1 MERILLV
8 EDNEAIVLGL
18 KYLLE
23 QEGFE
28 TKVAASVKQAKEALE
43 AKDGFDLVLLD
54 VMLPDGDGF
63 ELCKS
68 IRERFDYP
76 VIFLTAR
83 EEESDVVR
91 GFDLGAVDYVM
102 KPFRNRELISRI
114 RNGLR
119 RKEGQG
125 AEDGTLLKCG
135 ELSLNPES
143 GKAFVS
149 GKEITLTKLEFRIL
163 SAMMTHPNKV
173 FGREEI
179 LASVWDLYGNYVND
193 NTLSVTMKRIRE
205 KIGDSDGKLIKT
217 VRGMGY
223 RLEKNESS

>member
-1 MERILLV
+1 LT

-28 TKVAASVKQAKEALE
+28 TVVAGSVAETKKILQRL
-43 AKDGFDLVLLD
+43 DFDVALLD

-63 ELCKS
+63 ELCRW
-68 IRERFDYP
+68 IMERKKLP

-83 EEESDVVR
+83 EEEGDVVK
-91 GFDLGAVDYVM
+91 GFELGAVDYVM

-119 RKEGQG
+119 RNVNSE
-125 AEDGTLLKCG
+125 AEVKLLRCG
-135 ELSLNPES
+135 DLSLNPET
-143 GKAFVS
+143 GKVFVK
-149 GKEITLTKLEFRIL
+149 GGEVALTKLEFRIL
-163 SAMMTHPNKV
+163 SAMIAHPGKI
-173 FGREEI
+173 FSREEI
-179 LASVWDLYGNYVND
+179 LAAVWDLYGNYVND

-205 KIGDSDGKLIKT
+205 KIGDEDGSKIKT

-223 RLEKNESS
+223 RLEEE

>member
-18 KYLLE
+18 KYLLA

-28 TKVAASVKQAKEALE
+28 TRVAVTVREAKETLRE
-43 AKDGFDLVLLD
+43 KEGFDLALLD

-63 ELCKS
+63 ELCKYM
-68 IRERFDYP
+68 RERFDIP

-125 AEDGTLLKCG
+125 AEDGKLLKCG

-163 SAMMTHPNKV
+163 SAMMTHPGKV

-223 RLEKNESS
+223 RLEKNE

>member
-28 TKVAASVKQAKEALE
+28 TKVAYCVKEAKEALS
-43 AKDGFDLVLLD
+43 AKESFNMALLD
-54 VMLPDGDGF
+54 VTLPDGDGF
-63 ELCKS
+63 ELCKYV
-68 IRERFDYP
+68 RERFDVP

-83 EEESDVVR
+83 EEESDVVK

-119 RKEGQG
+119 HYEAAGI
-125 AEDGTLLKCG
+125 AEPRLMKCG
-135 ELSLNPES
+135 NLSMNPES
-143 GKAFVS
+143 GKVFLGDQEV
-149 GKEITLTKLEFRIL
+149 ILTKLEFRIL
-163 SAMMTHPNKV
+163 SAMLSHPGKI
-173 FGREEI
+173 FSREEI
-179 LASVWDLYGNYVND
+179 LAAVWDLYGNYVND

-205 KIGDSDGKLIKT
+205 KLGDTDGNIIKT

-223 RLEKNESS
+223 RLEEP

>member
-28 TKVAASVKQAKEALE
+28 TCVVGSVLDARKI
-43 AKDGFDLVLLD
+43 FDDKCFDMALLD
-54 VMLPDGDGF
+54 VTLPDGDGF
-63 ELCKS
+63 TLCKW
-68 IRERFDYP
+68 IMENHKLP
-76 VIFLTAR
+76 IIFLTAR
-83 EEESDVVR
+83 EEESDVVK
-91 GFDLGAVDYVM
+91 GFELGAVDYVM

-119 RKEGQG
+119 RSETKSSDEVN
-125 AEDGTLLKCG
+125 LLKCG
-135 ELSLNPES
+135 ELCIHPES
-143 GKAFVS
+143 GKTFV
-149 GKEITLTKLEFRIL
+149 GEKEVNLTKLEFRIL
-163 SAMMTHPNKV
+163 STMLSHPGKI
-173 FGREEI
+173 FSREEI
-179 LASVWDLYGNYVND
+179 LAAVWDLYGNYVND

-205 KIGDSDGKLIKT
+205 KLGDTDGNIIKT

-223 RLEKNESS
+223 RLEEP

>member
-18 KYLLE
+18 KYLLA

-28 TKVAASVKQAKEALE
+28 TRVAVTVREAKEALRE
-43 AKDGFDLVLLD
+43 KEGFDLALLD

-63 ELCKS
+63 ELCKYM
-68 IRERFDYP
+68 RERFDIP

-119 RKEGQG
+119 RKDGQG
-125 AEDGTLLKCG
+125 AEEGKALRCG
-135 ELSLNPES
+135 ELILNPES
-143 GKAFVS
+143 GKVFAG
-149 GKEITLTKLEFRIL
+149 GKEVVLTKLEFRIL

-223 RLEKNESS
+223 RLEKNE

>member
-23 QEGFE
+23 QEGFQ
-28 TKVAASVKQAKEALE
+28 TLVAGSVSQAKKALSE
-43 AKDGFDLVLLD
+43 NSFDMALLD
-54 VMLPDGDGF
+54 VTLPDGDGF
-63 ELCKS
+63 SLCKW
-68 IRERFDYP
+68 IMERQKLP

-83 EEESDVVR
+83 EEESDVVK
-91 GFDLGAVDYVM
+91 GFELGAVDYVM

-119 RKEGQG
+119 RSGG
-125 AEDGTLLKCG
+125 MPDGEEKWLQCGNLK
-135 ELSLNPES
+135 LNLET
-143 GKAFVS
+143 GKTYVGDRETA
-149 GKEITLTKLEFRIL
+149 LTKLEFRIL
-163 SAMMTHPNKV
+163 SAMLSHPGKI
-173 FGREEI
+173 FSREEI
-179 LASVWDLYGNYVND
+179 LAATWDLYGNYVND

-205 KIGDSDGKLIKT
+205 KIGDEDGNIIKT

-223 RLEKNESS
+223 RLEEKEA

>member
-18 KYLLE
+18 KYLLA

-28 TKVAASVKQAKEALE
+28 TRVAVTVREAKEALRE
-43 AKDGFDLVLLD
+43 KEGFDLALLD

-63 ELCKS
+63 ELCKYM
-68 IRERFDYP
+68 RERFDIP

-83 EEESDVVR
+83 EEECDVVR

-119 RKEGQG
+119 RKDGQG
-125 AEDGTLLKCG
+125 AEEGQALRCG
-135 ELSLNPES
+135 ELILNPES
-143 GKAFVS
+143 GKVFAG
-149 GKEITLTKLEFRIL
+149 GKEVVLTKLEFRIL
-163 SAMMTHPNKV
+163 SAMMTHPGKV

-179 LASVWDLYGNYVND
+179 LAAVWDLYGNYVND

-205 KIGDSDGKLIKT
+205 KIGDTDGKMIKT
-217 VRGMGY
+217 VR
-223 RLEKNESS
+223 

>member
-1 MERILLV
+1 MT

-28 TKVAASVKQAKEALE
+28 TVVAGSVAETKKILQRL
-43 AKDGFDLVLLD
+43 DFDVALLD

-63 ELCKS
+63 ELCRW
-68 IRERFDYP
+68 IMERKKLP

-83 EEESDVVR
+83 EEEGDVVK
-91 GFDLGAVDYVM
+91 GFELGAVDYVM

-119 RKEGQG
+119 RNVNSE
-125 AEDGTLLKCG
+125 AEVKLLRCG
-135 ELSLNPES
+135 DLSLNPET
-143 GKAFVS
+143 GKVFVK
-149 GKEITLTKLEFRIL
+149 GGEVALTKLEFRIL
-163 SAMMTHPNKV
+163 SAMIAHPGKI
-173 FGREEI
+173 FSREEI
-179 LASVWDLYGNYVND
+179 LAAVWDLYGNYVND

-205 KIGDSDGKLIKT
+205 KIGDEDGSKIKT

-223 RLEKNESS
+223 RLEEE